1 MDYHNIVF
9 FDGYCI
15 LCNKFIDLSLK
26 IDRRK
31 KLYYSMLDS
40 KYAEKLFNE
49 INTHKSEIIN
59 IDSVIYFKDKKIYSK
74 SNAVIEIIR
83 DLGGIYK
90 TGILL
95 YVVPQKIR
103 DWCYDLV
110 AKNRYSLF
118 GKMDHCRTISL
129 EERGRILE

>member
-26 IDRRK
+26 IDSRK
-31 KLYYSMLDS
+31 KLYYSTLDS

-74 SNAVIEIIR
+74 SNAVIEIITPITYFLR
-83 DLGGIYK
+83 DYI
-90 TGILL
+90 
-95 YVVPQKIR
+95 
-103 DWCYDLV
+103 
-110 AKNRYSLF
+110 
-118 GKMDHCRTISL
+118 
-129 EERGRILE
+129 